1 MMMQMSK
8 EYAEALF
15 ALAME
20 NDKQNEYALSLECIQ
35 EILLDNPEYIDFLS
49 SPGITLATR
58 LDAIEKAFGDS
69 IEQNV
74 VSFVKLLCEKGR
86 IRAIKSCIEEYKKLL
101 NAEKSISTAIV
112 TSAIEL
118 TEEEKQR
125 LTDKLEVK
133 SGHSVILECKIDK
146 SLIGGLVI
154 ELDGK
159 MIDASVKGRLG
170 EVKDVISK

>member
-1 MMMQMSK
+1 MMQMSK

-15 ALAME
+15 SLAKE
-20 NDKQNEYALSLECIQ
+20 DGKQNEYAVSLECVM
-35 EILLDNPEYIDFLS
+35 EILSDNPEYIDFLS
-49 SPGITLATR
+49 SPGIALDER
-58 LDAIEKAFGDS
+58 LDAIEKAFENS

-74 VSFVKLLCEKGR
+74 VSFVKILCEKGR

-118 TEEEKQR
+118 TEEEKQK
-125 LTDKLEVK
+125 LAGKLEVK
-133 SGHSVILECKIDK
+133 SGHSVILDCRVDK

-159 MIDASVKGRLG
+159 TIDASVKGRLH